1 MVTFILLA
9 LVASLPIIAYLL
21 ANQTSSKGIILG
33 ITVIV
38 LSLCLIFFISK
49 FSILGTFEK
58 QSINNKIID
67 EIYLDKKI
75 SIENLV
81 NIENTLKE
89 DEIKIWLISL
99 VSKSIELNKLNSA
112 ESLVTFSEKFF
123 NSNEEKLIFYN
134 MYTTLRD
141 AKFPAFA
148 DANFFISDDSL
159 YPCNS
164 FKGEIKI
171 YIMNG
176 PEIPIGEQKFDNFDA
191 ISISNDNSIIPGFD
205 LASAFLNT
213 ETVELNVSIECDKKE
228 SNFYLK
234 NLIVLDQN
242 KPSVTYKIGLNEWF
256 KRPQEL

>member
-58 QSINNKIID
+58 QTINNKIID

-112 ESLVTFSEKFF
+112 ESLVTVS
-123 NSNEEKLIFYN
+123 
-134 MYTTLRD
+134 YTHLTL
-141 AKFPAFA
+141 P
-148 DANFFISDDSL
+148 
-159 YPCNS
+159 
-164 FKGEIKI
+164 
-171 YIMNG
+171 
-176 PEIPIGEQKFDNFDA
+176 
-191 ISISNDNSIIPGFD
+191 
-205 LASAFLNT
+205 T
-213 ETVELNVSIECDKKE
+213 IE
-228 SNFYLK
+228 
-234 NLIVLDQN
+234 
-242 KPSVTYKIGLNEWF
+242 
-256 KRPQEL
+256 